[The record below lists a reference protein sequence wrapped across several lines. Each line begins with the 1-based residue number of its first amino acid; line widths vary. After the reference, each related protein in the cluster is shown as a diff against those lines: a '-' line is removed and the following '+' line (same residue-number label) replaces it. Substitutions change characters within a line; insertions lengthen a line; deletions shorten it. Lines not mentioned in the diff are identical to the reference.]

1 MMQLHMLLIQKS
13 ARNQMVKEGKQSD
26 YNLQH
31 RSNKKDRQDVVNG
44 KELTDL
50 HINAYQQLIKNRLP
64 NIHGLQDTVLQEVRP
79 LKHSKSLQII
89 HVRNSH
95 WAVFER

>member
-1 MMQLHMLLIQKS
+1 MLLIQKS

-64 NIHGLQDTVLQEVRP
+64 NIHGLQDTVLQEVHCTST
-79 LKHSKSLQII
+79 KAQQESADHSCEKLTLGG
-89 HVRNSH
+89 V
-95 WAVFER
+95 